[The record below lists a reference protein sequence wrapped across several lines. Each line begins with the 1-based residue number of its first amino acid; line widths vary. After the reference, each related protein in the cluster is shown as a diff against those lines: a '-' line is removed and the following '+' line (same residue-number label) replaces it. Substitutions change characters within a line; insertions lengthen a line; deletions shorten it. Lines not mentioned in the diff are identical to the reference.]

1 MPMDIKDNATF
12 NDLKW
17 FPHWDE
23 NDIEASKCNFKAG
36 TKKMKRIMD
45 IEVSYYL
52 FIYS

>member
-1 MPMDIKDNATF
+1 MPMDIKNNVTF

-23 NDIEASKCNFKAG
+23 NDIEASKYYLKAG
-36 TKKMKRIMD
+36 TNKMKRIVHVK
-45 IEVSYYL
+45 VSYYL